1 MKATADVLTTTKF
14 GMFCILG
21 ISKLE
26 QIDLA
31 AEHGLG
37 FIRIGTNVE
46 NVADAEP
53 FIAKAGS
60 YGMFISANFM
70 NMYVMEPIKFAEK
83 VKKAE
88 VFGAELLCLEDSAC
102 SMFLGDLDRYF
113 GALQGVWYTPPLAKM
128 ISSTR
133 HVNVN

>member
-31 AEHGLG
+31 AEHRLG

-70 NMYVMEPIKFAEK
+70 NVYVMKPTKFAEK
-83 VKKAE
+83 VKRQRYSALNCFVWKILRAAC
-88 VFGAELLCLEDSAC
+88 FSAIRTDTLALCKMC
-102 SMFLGDLDRYF
+102 GILGRLR
-113 GALQGVWYTPPLAKM
+113 
-128 ISSTR
+128 I
-133 HVNVN
+133 